1 MTAAAACTIVNDFEY
16 VPCPSALVPVTVTF
30 PVRSVAAVLALKFT
44 TIVFETSL
52 RLTVAPS
59 SAPVTVAV
67 SPVRFL
73 EEKSCVTLVVVA
85 GTLNVS
91 CRKLMD
97 GSSSDDAP
105 AACMT
110 VHVATT

>member
-1 MTAAAACTIVNDFEY
+1 M
-16 VPCPSALVPVTVTF
+16 PSERVPVTVT
-30 PVRSVAAVLALKFT
+30 VLTRSDEVVLALKFT
-44 TIVFETSL
+44 TIVLETSL

-97 GSSSDDAP
+97 GSSSVAAP